1 MVVLFAS
8 IGDEPQVLCITGKST
23 VSHVSKLQQLIVF
36 VYILRCDLIMLP
48 RLVLNSEILPPS
60 PGGRQLSTQ
69 LNNFIFLNLLICL
82 SVCGPMGMTRVEV
95 EE

>member
-1 MVVLFAS
+1 
-8 IGDEPQVLCITGKST
+8 
-23 VSHVSKLQQLIVF
+23 
-36 VYILRCDLIMLP
+36 MLA

-69 LNNFIFLNLLICL
+69 LNNYIFNLLIYLFVFLCVDL
-82 SVCGPMGMTRVEV
+82 WGTTRVEV